1 MCGKRGGKKDRI
13 GKVWRSYEEKQILK
27 CMWKKR
33 FIFMLNEVIRKFS
46 GEAMLEPIHEGS

>member
-1 MCGKRGGKKDRI
+1 MCGKRRGKKDRI

-33 FIFMLNEVIRKFS
+33 FIFMLNEVSRKFS